1 MASFTD
7 QELELTPYVQQNP
20 VEAMARV
27 GMQRE
32 EQFQEGIKTVQ
43 SIYDSFLA
51 LPIAKQ
57 EVKDYVKDKV
67 GQLHKAVG
75 QSISGDFSDR
85 RLINQIGGL
94 ASQISSDPIVENGVQ
109 STARIQSGYAKQ
121 KADQELNLKNGKNPI
136 NNVNDYNDNV
146 NAWMA
151 DGRIDTQFQGDYSL
165 YVDVIDRAIKMFK
178 EQSPGD
184 SISRDAFYVDSE
196 GKTQVN
202 PVLKEGIDPKRI
214 QSVLNLVYQQP
225 DVQQQFAIDGRQ
237 TYKGMTPEMLGNTMV
252 ESTNN
257 TLKNIE
263 DTIKG
268 LQLKMATDGTIDA
281 VATTNQIN
289 QLKEL
294 AKQTTDDFNN
304 SSSLLLSNPDA
315 LKARLVQQG
324 ITSNFLN
331 AYSYEK
337 MKKSPLWE
345 TTMESLKYQL
355 DLVKNGMEQE
365 KFKFDMMEKDRRYNL
380 DVSKEQRLA
389 LGKGV
394 DENGNPISGG
404 PTATSTTGNV
414 PESSGKMG
422 SSTFNTLFERAKED
436 LNQGNFGIVFDIYNT
451 KSTEA
456 GDFNPIKR
464 DPATGALV
472 YNVDPTG
479 VSGYKTVGEASIK
492 YLNTFMEAA
501 GSLALG
507 TAKPEVKTAF
517 QKVQP
522 QTQYVQAL
530 TVQKEQ
536 LDAKRNAVLN
546 EVRASSPD
554 ANPDFIDAYIV
565 ENKLS
570 GWEQSEARLKSKYQ
584 GNGVTWKQGLGIR
597 TAARSGLGGAT
608 EAKGGANYKAYSKF
622 SSTFDATLA
631 PKMQDVEKAYR
642 ESQLNLLP
650 IHTAISASKPDD
662 KEKMRIA
669 YDNIA
674 SAYSAGNKAYGGF
687 RDLLESDTKGAFK
700 DNIYGGV
707 YDPLEKKYY
716 LTVTRGGEQG
726 NKVERMEVTKEE
738 FENAS
743 PALRSDNAFWN
754 KFGDLL
760 SITNKTTTDVQQNG
774 KSGGYPTSYKM
785 DRPANSKYQVGY
797 HVVSAGKD
805 VYNLKLYIKDVK
817 GNDIL
822 NTTANISATP
832 AGVMDAINQLQN
844 SDVYIDALINQSK

>member
-1 MASFTD
+1 MSSWTD
-7 QELELTPYVQQNP
+7 SDLELSPYQQQLP
-20 VEAMARV
+20 LEAMV
-27 GMQRE
+27 KTGMLRE

-43 SIYDSFLA
+43 GIYDSFLS
-51 LPIAKQ
+51 LPIAKS

-67 GQLHKAVG
+67 GQLNKAVG

-85 RLINQIGGL
+85 RLINQIAGL
-94 ASQISSDPIVENGVQ
+94 SSQISSDPIVQNGVQ

-121 KADQELNLKNGKNPI
+121 KADQELNAKNGKNPT
-136 NNVNDYNDNV
+136 NNINDYNDNV

-151 DGRIDTQFQGDYSL
+151 DGKLDTTFQGDYSP
-165 YVDVIDRAIKMFK
+165 YVDVIDRAIKLFK
-178 EQSPGD
+178 EQTPGD
-184 SISRDAFYVDSE
+184 NISRDAFFIDKD

-202 PVLKEGIDPKRI
+202 PVLKEGVDPNRI
-214 QSVLNLVYQQP
+214 QSVLNLVYQQG
-225 DVQQQFAIDGRQ
+225 DVQQQLAIDGRQ
-237 TYKGMTPEMLGNTMV
+237 NYKGVTPEMLSHTMV
-252 ESTNN
+252 ESTNH

-268 LQLKMATDGTIDA
+268 LQLKMATDGTINA

-294 AKQTTDDFNN
+294 AKQTKDDFSN

-345 TTMESLKYQL
+345 TTMESMKYEL

-365 KFKFDMMEKDRRYNL
+365 KFKFDMLEKNRRYNL

-389 LGKGV
+389 AGKGL
-394 DENGNPISGG
+394 DEDGNPISNG
-404 PTATSTTGNV
+404 PSATSTTGNV

-422 SSTFNTLFERAKED
+422 SSTFNTLFENAKED
-436 LNQGNFGIVFDIYNT
+436 LNQGNFGIVFDIYNS
-451 KSTEA
+451 KETEA

-472 YNVDPTG
+472 YNIDPTG
-479 VSGYKTVGEASIK
+479 VSGYKSMMEASIK
-492 YLNTFMEAA
+492 YLNTFTEAA
-501 GSLALG
+501 GTLGLG
-507 TAKPEVKTAF
+507 TARPEVKTAF

-530 TVQKEQ
+530 TVRKAE
-536 LDAKRNAVLN
+536 LDAKKDAVLAQIKAKTGN
-546 EVRASSPD
+546 S
-554 ANPDFIDAYIV
+554 NPDFVDAYIV
-565 ENKLS
+565 QNKLTDWS
-570 GWEQSEARLKSKYQ
+570 SSQARLKQKY
-584 GNGVTWKQGLGIR
+584 GDSWEKGLGLIGDEK
-597 TAARSGLGGAT
+597 TS
-608 EAKGGANYKAYSKF
+608 AKGDFQGYATGKQEKAYKEFKSK
-622 SSTFDATLA
+622 FDATIT
-631 PKMQDVEKAYR
+631 PQFQEVEKAYK

-650 IHTAISASKPDD
+650 IHTAISAAKAED

-674 SAYSAGNKAYGGF
+674 SAYSAGNKAYGSF
-687 RDLLESDTKGAFK
+687 RDLLESDSKGGFK

-726 NKVERMEVTKEE
+726 NKIEKVEVTKQE

-743 PALRSDNAFWN
+743 PALKSDNAFWN

-760 SITNKTTTDVQQNG
+760 SITNKTTTDVKQNG
-774 KSGGYPTSYKM
+774 RSGGYATSYKM
-785 DRPANSKYQVGY
+785 DRPADSKYQVGY

-805 VYNLKLYIKDVK
+805 VYNLQLYIKDK
-817 GNDIL
+817 QGNDIL
-822 NTTANISATP
+822 KTTANVAATP
-832 AGVMDAINQLQN
+832 AGIMDAINQLQN
-844 SDVYIDALINQSK
+844 NDVYIDALINQGK

>member
-7 QELELTPYVQQNP
+7 SDLELTPYQQQLP
-20 VEAMARV
+20 VEAMVRT
-27 GMQRE
+27 GMARE

-51 LPIAKQ
+51 LPIAKE
-57 EVKDYVKDKV
+57 EVKNYVRERV

-94 ASQISSDPIVENGVQ
+94 ASQISSDPIIENGVE

-136 NNVNDYNDNV
+136 NNANDYNDNV

-530 TVQKEQ
+530 TVRKTE
-536 LDAKRNAVLN
+536 LDAKKDVVLSQIKAKTGN
-546 EVRASSPD
+546 

-565 ENKLS
+565 QNKLTDWS
-570 GWEQSEARLKSKYQ
+570 SSQARLKQKY
-584 GNGVTWKQGLGIR
+584 GDNWEKGLGLIGDEK
-597 TAARSGLGGAT
+597 TS
-608 EAKGGANYKAYSKF
+608 AKGDFQGYATGKQEKAYKEFKSK
-622 SSTFDATLA
+622 FDATII
-631 PKMQDVEKAYR
+631 PQFQEVEKAYR

>member
-7 QELELTPYVQQNP
+7 SEVELTPYVQQNP

-27 GMQRE
+27 GMAKE
-32 EQFQEGIKTVQ
+32 DQFQEGIKTVQ

-57 EVKDYVKDKV
+57 EVKNYVKDKV
-67 GQLHKAVG
+67 GQLNKAVG

-121 KADQELNLKNGKNPI
+121 KADQELNAKNGKNPI
-136 NNVNDYNDNV
+136 NNINDYNDNV
-146 NAWMA
+146 NAWMT
-151 DGRIDTQFQGDYSL
+151 DGKIDTQFQGDYIP
-165 YVDVIDRAIKMFK
+165 YVDVIDRAIKLFK
-178 EQSPGD
+178 EQSTGD
-184 SISRDAFYVDSE
+184 SVSRDAFFIDKD
-196 GKTQVN
+196 GKTQVS
-202 PVLKEGIDPKRI
+202 PTLKEGIDPKRI
-214 QSVLNLVYQQP
+214 QSVLNLVYQQG
-225 DVQQQFAIDGRQ
+225 DVQQQLAIDGRQ
-237 TYKGMTPEMLGNTMV
+237 AYKGVTPEMLSHTMV

-294 AKQTTDDFNN
+294 AKQTEDDFNSN
-304 SSSLLLSNPDA
+304 TSLLLSNPDA
-315 LKARLVQQG
+315 LKTRLVQQG

-345 TTMESLKYQL
+345 TTMESLKYEL
-355 DLVKNGMEQE
+355 DLVRNGLEQE
-365 KFKFDMMEKDRRYNL
+365 KFKFEKSEKDRRYNL
-380 DVSKEQRLA
+380 DISKEQRLA
-389 LGKGV
+389 AGKGI
-394 DENGNPISGG
+394 DEDGNPTTIG
-404 PTATSTTGNV
+404 PSATSTTGNV
-414 PESSGKMG
+414 PESSGKLG
-422 SSTFNTLFERAKED
+422 SATFDQLYNNAKED
-436 LNQGNFGIVFDIYNT
+436 LNQGNFGIVFDIYNNKET
-451 KSTEA
+451 DT

-479 VSGYKTVGEASIK
+479 ISGYKSVAEASVR
-492 YLNTFMEAA
+492 YLNTFIEAA
-501 GSLALG
+501 GTLALG
-507 TAKPEVKTAF
+507 TARPEIKTAF
-517 QKVQP
+517 EKVQP
-522 QTQYVQAL
+522 QTQYVKAL
-530 TVQKEQ
+530 TVRKTE
-536 LDAKRNAVLN
+536 LDAKKNAVIN
-546 EVRASSPD
+546 QIKQQTGTS
-554 ANPDFIDAYIV
+554 NPDFIDAYIV
-565 ENKLS
+565 HNKLTDWGS
-570 GWEQSEARLKSKYQ
+570 SQSRLKQKY
-584 GNGVTWKQGLGIR
+584 GDNWEKGLGLIGDER
-597 TAARSGLGGAT
+597 TSV
-608 EAKGGANYKAYSKF
+608 KGEFQGYSTGKQEKAYKEFKSKF
-622 SSTFDATLA
+622 DASIT
-631 PKMQDVEKAYR
+631 PQFQEVEKAYK

-650 IHTAISASKPDD
+650 IHTAISAAKAED

-674 SAYSAGNKAYGGF
+674 SSYSAGNKAYGSF
-687 RDLLESDTKGAFK
+687 RDLLESDAKGAFK

-726 NKVERMEVTKEE
+726 NKIERVEVTKQE

-743 PALRSDNAFWN
+743 PALKSDNAFWN

-760 SITNKTTTDVQQNG
+760 SITNKTTTDVKQNG
-774 KSGGYPTSYKM
+774 KSGGYATSYKM

-797 HVVSAGKD
+797 HVVSSGKD
-805 VYNLKLYIKDVK
+805 LYNLQLYIKDK
-817 GNDIL
+817 QGNDIL
-822 NTTANISATP
+822 KTTANVAATP
-832 AGVMDAINQLQN
+832 SGIMDAIKELQN
-844 SDVYIDALINQSK
+844 SDVYIDALINQGK